1 MNNHTLIKREIIKK
15 KKKNTTKK
23 ATILFV
29 KMMRAYNSICM
40 GLLLNK
46 TKWLPIISLLTM
58 VHLIMIT
65 EKISIDAI
73 VNILSFCFMH
83 INYNKQLQ
91 CTCNQ

>member
-1 MNNHTLIKREIIKK
+1 
-15 KKKNTTKK
+15 
-23 ATILFV
+23 
-29 KMMRAYNSICM
+29 MRAYNSTCI

-73 VNILSFCFMH
+73 VNILQFCFMY
-83 INYNKQLQ
+83 INYNKQLHAISKNKQ
-91 CTCNQ
+91 EQIKM